1 MVTGHHWLS
10 IQYEFFTSKSYKSQT
25 MFLNIN
31 ESESSDDTETNPVNI
46 EITIAT
52 LKAFNFVDQ
61 MKGSISDFEDLLQ
74 FAKEVYCKSHR
85 NFEERWP
92 RN

>member
-10 IQYEFFTSKSYKSQT
+10 IQSYKSQT

>member
-31 ESESSDDTETNPVNI
+31 ESESSDDTETNPVNSLSVCM
-46 EITIAT
+46 TDT
-52 LKAFNFVDQ
+52 MLSG
-61 MKGSISDFEDLLQ
+61 M
-74 FAKEVYCKSHR
+74 
-85 NFEERWP
+85 
-92 RN
+92 